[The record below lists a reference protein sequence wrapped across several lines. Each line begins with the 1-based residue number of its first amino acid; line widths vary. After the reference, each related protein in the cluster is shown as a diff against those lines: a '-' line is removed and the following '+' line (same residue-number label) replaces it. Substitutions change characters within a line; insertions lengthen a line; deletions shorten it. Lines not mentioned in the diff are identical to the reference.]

1 MKNEFALAFNEV
13 LEDKGLPKETVLE
26 ALSTAM
32 VSAYRKSV
40 NASNAQDIKAII
52 DMEQGKF
59 NILVEKEVVQA
70 VQNPLTEVTLNDAK
84 KAVEDAELGDLVMVD
99 STPENFG
106 RVAAQTARQV
116 IQQKIRE
123 AEHAAQYEYYEKQLG
138 EIINGIVQAEVARHK
153 N

>member
-52 DMEQGKF
+52 DMDQGNF

-70 VQNPLTEVTLNDAK
+70 VQNPLTEVTLDDAK

-116 IQQKIRE
+116 IQRKF
-123 AEHAAQYEYYEKQLG
+123 AKQSM
-138 EIINGIVQAEVARHK
+138 RH
-153 N
+153 NLNITRNN